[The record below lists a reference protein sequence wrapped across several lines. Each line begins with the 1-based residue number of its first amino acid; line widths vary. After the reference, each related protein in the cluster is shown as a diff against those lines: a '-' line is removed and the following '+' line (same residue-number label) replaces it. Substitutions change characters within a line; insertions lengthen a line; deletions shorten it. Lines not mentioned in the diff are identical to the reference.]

1 MRDILLLALTGTLS
15 ATALV
20 RPVVGI
26 LAYVAYSVMGPH
38 SYAWGFARSFPH
50 VKTLAICTLL
60 GYAFWSEPRQ
70 FPRQRELIWLL
81 ALWGVFG
88 CSTALALAPDRAIDF
103 FVHVSKIFLMILICV
118 SLINTEDRLHLLTK
132 IIALSIGF
140 YGLKGGIFVLR
151 SGGVAPIE
159 GPDDSYLQ
167 ANNAL
172 GMAMAMNVPLLF
184 YLSKT
189 ESNAWLRRLMRA
201 MLVLSY
207 PAVAGTFSRGAWLG
221 LAVVTGLLVLKAKSK
236 ALKVVAAMTLVV
248 AAFVIVPRLSSEQ
261 LANRFST
268 VNNLEQDTSAQS
280 RLWSWTFCAR
290 VGLELP
296 LSGAGFD
303 YYSLEAYARFYPE
316 FLERWPGKVWSC
328 HSVWLT
334 IWGELGI
341 PGVLAW
347 GGLLISSLLSLKRLK
362 QYTVTQPEPQ
372 WVGHYAEM
380 LQLSLVA
387 YMICG
392 SFVDIAYFEMY
403 YFMVALIILIKER
416 VRQLSVDPATKEMV
430 WAKEHGLP
438 DRSEPVLAKS

>member
-1 MRDILLLALTGTLS
+1 MRDIFLLALTGTLS

-20 RPVVGI
+20 RPVVGM
-26 LAYVAYSVMGPH
+26 LAYVAYSVVGPH
-38 SYAWGFARSFPH
+38 SYAWGFTRSFPH
-50 VKTLAICTLL
+50 VQTLAICTLI

-70 FPRQRELIWLL
+70 FPRQRELGWLL
-81 ALWGVFG
+81 TVWGVFAF
-88 CSTALALAPDRAIDF
+88 STALALAPDRALSF
-103 FVHVSKIFLMILICV
+103 FIHISKIFLMILICL
-118 SLINTEDRLHLLTK
+118 SMINTEKRLHLLTK
-132 IIALSIGF
+132 TIALSIGF

-189 ESNAWLRRLMRA
+189 ESIAWLRRLMRV
-201 MLVLSY
+201 MIVFSY

-221 LAVVTGLLVLKAKSK
+221 LAVVTALLVLKAKSK
-236 ALKVVAAMTLVV
+236 ALKVVAALALV
-248 AAFVIVPRLSSEQ
+248 AAAFAIVPRLSSEQ
-261 LANRFST
+261 LTNRFRT
-268 VNNLEQDTSAQS
+268 LNNIEQDNSAQS

-290 VGLELP
+290 VGSELP

-328 HSVWLT
+328 HSIWLT

-347 GGLLISSLLSLKRLK
+347 GGLLISSLLSLRRLK
-362 QYTVTQPEPQ
+362 QYADTQPEPQ
-372 WVGHYAEM
+372 WVGPYAEM
-380 LQLSLVA
+380 LQFSLVA
-387 YMICG
+387 YMVCG
-392 SFVDIAYFEMY
+392 SFVDIAYFEIY
-403 YFMVALIILIKER
+403 YFLVALIILIKER
-416 VRQLSVDPATKEMV
+416 VRQLSVDHAANHMTWTNEQ
-430 WAKEHGLP
+430 GLP
-438 DRSEPVLAKS
+438 ERSAPLLAKS